1 MESVL
6 IVAIVFGTIFGSIF
20 GPQLLRELRLLLR
33 PEAKSSPSEEI
44 KALQRD
50 ILQLKQEVN
59 QLRADHNEQLLIL
72 EQELRRVQKRL
83 SPTPDLLSLEGKP
96 GEERHLG
103 ERRTNLTTEK
113 G

>member
-1 MESVL
+1 MEGVL
-6 IVAIVFGTIFGSIF
+6 IVAIIFGTIFGSVF
-20 GPQLLRELRLLLR
+20 GPQILRELRLLLR
-33 PEAKSSPSEEI
+33 PETKSSSPEEM
-44 KALQRD
+44 KALQQE

-59 QLRADHNEQLLIL
+59 QLRADHNEQLLLL

-96 GEERHLG
+96 AEERYLG
-103 ERRTNLTTEK
+103 ERQTNITAEK